1 MDYCAIFDPLT
12 KQKKITIK
20 WTEITEKAGLE
31 ENIKIA
37 KNVVYSTSV
46 PQMDKLNINVR
57 TIFAAMTMI
66 FIKIIT
72 NIPVSFPSI
81 W

>member
-1 MDYCAIFDPLT
+1 M
-12 KQKKITIK
+12 
-20 WTEITEKAGLE
+20 EKAGLK

-46 PQMDKLNINVR
+46 PQMDKLNIKATANYY
-57 TIFAAMTMI
+57 FAAMTI

-72 NIPVSFPSI
+72 SIPMSFPSI